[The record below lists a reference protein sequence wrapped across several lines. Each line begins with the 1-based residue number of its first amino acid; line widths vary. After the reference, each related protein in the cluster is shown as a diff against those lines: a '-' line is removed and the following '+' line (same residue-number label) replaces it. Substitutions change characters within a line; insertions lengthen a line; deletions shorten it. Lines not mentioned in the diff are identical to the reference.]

1 MILMK
6 GTLVNTA
13 TVLLGSSF
21 GLLIGRRFS
30 EKINTIVMH
39 ALGLSTLLI
48 GFKMAFETESILL
61 VIGSLAI
68 GGIIGEILGLEEGLE
83 RLGDLVRRKV
93 KSESGTFVLGFVTSS
108 LVFCIGPMT
117 VVGSIQDGASG
128 DASVL
133 YAKSLLDCFAS
144 MVFASSLGVGVL
156 FSSITVLLFQG
167 GLTLLGSHLSFL
179 LRPEVLNELT
189 ATGGLIIVGI
199 GIFLLG
205 IKKIKVGNF
214 LPALVVAV
222 ILALFF
228 K

>member
-1 MILMK
+1 MK
-6 GTLVNTA
+6 GTIVNTA
-13 TVLLGSSF
+13 TVIVGSSL
-21 GLLIGRRFS
+21 GLLIGSRFS

-83 RLGDLVRRKV
+83 RLGDLVKRKV

-144 MVFASSLGVGVL
+144 IVFASSLGVGVL

-199 GIFLLG
+199 GIYLLG
-205 IKKIKVGNF
+205 IKRIKVGNF

-222 ILALFF
+222 VLALIL

>member
-1 MILMK
+1 MK

-13 TVLLGSSF
+13 TVIVGSSL
-21 GLLIGRRFS
+21 GLLIGARFS
-30 EKINTIVMH
+30 EKIKTIMMH

-48 GFKMAFETESILL
+48 GFQMALKTESILL
-61 VIGSLAI
+61 IIGSLAL
-68 GGIIGEILGLEEGLE
+68 GGIIGELLKLEEGLE
-83 RLGDLVRRKV
+83 NIGEFIKRKV
-93 KSESGTFVLGFVTSS
+93 KSKSGSFVLGFVTSS

-117 VVGSIQDGASG
+117 VVGSIQDGVSG

-133 YAKSLLDCFAS
+133 YAKSLLDGFAS
-144 MVFASSLGVGVL
+144 VVFASSLGIGVI
-156 FSSITVLLFQG
+156 FSSLTVLIFQG
-167 GLTLLGSHLSFL
+167 SLTLLGGELSFL
-179 LRPEVLNELT
+179 LRPGVLNELV

-199 GIFLLG
+199 GIYLLG

-222 ILALFF
+222 ILALLF

>member
-1 MILMK
+1 MK

-13 TVLLGSSF
+13 TVILGSSF
-21 GLLIGRRFS
+21 GLLIGSRFP
-30 EKINTIVMH
+30 EKINTMVMH
-39 ALGLSTLLI
+39 ALGLATLLI
-48 GFKMAFETESILL
+48 GFKMAFKTENILL

-68 GGIIGEILGLEEGLE
+68 GGIIGEILKLEEWLE
-83 RLGDLVRRKV
+83 RFGDFIKRKV

-133 YAKSLLDCFAS
+133 YAKSLLDGFAS
-144 MVFASSLGVGVL
+144 IVFASSLGVGVL
-156 FSSITVLLFQG
+156 FSSLTVLLFQG
-167 GLTLLGSHLSFL
+167 SLTLLGSRLSFL

-199 GIFLLG
+199 GIYLLG

-214 LPALVVAV
+214 LPALVVVV
-222 ILALFF
+222 ILALIF

>member
-1 MILMK
+1 VK

-13 TVLLGSSF
+13 TVILGSSL
-21 GLLIGRRFS
+21 GLLIGARFS

-48 GFKMAFETESILL
+48 GFKMAFRTDSILL
-61 VIGSLAI
+61 VIGSLTL
-68 GGIIGEILGLEEGLE
+68 GGIVGELVRLEEGLE
-83 RLGDLVRRKV
+83 NLGEFIKRKV
-93 KSESGTFVLGFVTSS
+93 KSRSGNFVLGFVTSS

-117 VVGSIQDGASG
+117 IVGSIQDGVSG

-133 YAKSLLDCFAS
+133 YAKSLLDGFAS
-144 MVFASSLGVGVL
+144 VVFASSLGIGVI
-156 FSSITVLLFQG
+156 FSALVVLIFQG
-167 GLTLLGSHLSFL
+167 SLTLLGGELSFL
-179 LRPEVLNELT
+179 LRPEILNELI

-199 GIFLLG
+199 GIYLLG
-205 IKKIKVGNF
+205 IKKIKVGSF

-222 ILALFF
+222 VLALLF

>member
-1 MILMK
+1 MK

-13 TVLLGSSF
+13 TVMMGSSF
-21 GLLIGRRFS
+21 GLLIGSHFS
-30 EKINTIVMH
+30 EKINTMVMH
-39 ALGLSTLLI
+39 ALGLATLLI
-48 GFKMAFETESILL
+48 GFRMAFKTENILV

-68 GGIIGEILGLEEGLE
+68 GGIFGEILKLEEELE
-83 RLGDLVRRKV
+83 RFGELIKRRV
-93 KSESGTFVLGFVTSS
+93 KSESGSFVLGFVTSS
-108 LVFCIGPMT
+108 LVFCLGPMT
-117 VVGSIQDGASG
+117 IVGSIQDGASG

-133 YAKSLLDCFAS
+133 YAKSLLDGFAS
-144 MVFASSLGVGVL
+144 IVFASSLGVGVL
-156 FSSITVLLFQG
+156 FSSLTVLFFQG
-167 GLTLLGSHLSFL
+167 TLTLLGSHLSFL

-199 GIFLLG
+199 GIYLLG

-222 ILALFF
+222 VLALIF

>member
-1 MILMK
+1 VK

-13 TVLLGSSF
+13 TVIIGSSV
-21 GLLIGRRFS
+21 GLLIGARFS
-30 EKINTIVMH
+30 ERINTIVMH

-48 GFKMAFETESILL
+48 GFQMAFKTQNILL
-61 VIGSLAI
+61 VIGSLAL
-68 GGIIGEILGLEEGLE
+68 GGIIGELIKLEEALE
-83 RLGDLVRRKV
+83 ALGEFIKRKV
-93 KSESGTFVLGFVTSS
+93 KSKSGNFVLGFVTSS

-117 VVGSIQDGASG
+117 IVGSIQDGVSG

-133 YAKSLLDCFAS
+133 YAKSLLDGFAS
-144 MVFASSLGVGVL
+144 IVFASSLGVGVI
-156 FSSITVLLFQG
+156 FSSLTVLIFQG
-167 GLTLLGSHLSFL
+167 GLTILGTKLSFL
-179 LRPEVLNELT
+179 LRPEILNELI

-214 LPALVVAV
+214 LPALVVVV
-222 ILALFF
+222 ILALLF

>member
-1 MILMK
+1 VK

-13 TVLLGSSF
+13 TVILGSSL
-21 GLLIGRRFS
+21 GLLIGARFS

-48 GFKMAFETESILL
+48 GFKMAFRTDSILL
-61 VIGSLAI
+61 VIGSLTL
-68 GGIIGEILGLEEGLE
+68 GGIVGELVRLEEGLE
-83 RLGDLVRRKV
+83 NLGEFIKRKV
-93 KSESGTFVLGFVTSS
+93 KSRSGNFVLGFVTSS

-117 VVGSIQDGASG
+117 IVGSIQDGVSG

-133 YAKSLLDCFAS
+133 YAKSLLDGFAS
-144 MVFASSLGVGVL
+144 VVFASSLGVGVI
-156 FSSITVLLFQG
+156 FSALTVLIFQG
-167 GLTLLGSHLSFL
+167 SLTLLGGELSFL
-179 LRPEVLNELT
+179 LRPEILNELI

-199 GIFLLG
+199 GIYLLG
-205 IKKIKVGNF
+205 IKKIKVGSF

-222 ILALFF
+222 VLALLF